1 MYKYIQK
8 TYAVYTQLTF
18 TNACQVNKLND
29 FLYKEIIRYKYTFWR
44 RQVDIDL
51 FLYKMFPN
59 EATPTC
65 FNQLKITLQSLF
77 LCLSIKT

>member
-8 TYAVYTQLTF
+8 TYAAVYIQLTF

-44 RQVDIDL
+44 QVDID
-51 FLYKMFPN
+51 FF
-59 EATPTC
+59 
-65 FNQLKITLQSLF
+65 
-77 LCLSIKT
+77 